1 MLGEIALFNGVRL
14 ADVIGMTDARLLR
27 WTVEDL
33 ARIQQRRP
41 RIGAQIDANM
51 NRAQVLRTVSLTN
64 RVR

>member
-33 ARIQQRRP
+33 APIQQRRP

-51 NRAQVLRTVSLTN
+51 NRTQVLRTVSLTN